1 MQLLKDRENYL
12 KFFKFYIKQNHSEIY
27 NYLINVNINKI
38 SDKEKNNDSNNYN
51 NIIDNNKKKLTK
63 NKFKIGIF

>member
-27 NYLINVNINKI
+27 NYLINVNTNKI

-63 NKFKIGIF
+63 NKFKIGI

>member
-63 NKFKIGIF
+63 NKFKIGI